1 MLNKLKFDHGGK
13 KIAVVFLVTVIVY
26 AAIITLISRQNLK
39 GINAIDDALDAGIS
53 KKRYNIYEQLIDVN
67 PIKGEA
73 TLRILPWPIDE
84 YFGLTFRSGWAPSKD
99 VQFTVDS
106 IIGKSSTNDNLYA
119 FKKDIPTGGFD
130 VTLDQQTAVGNDIS
144 KYPFDSYQFEAPVA
158 ATYVDEKNITQNLPI
173 LPQDYTKGIDTFDVT
188 LRHTLWTDTAKIVSS
203 TKGSIFDEAV
213 KQYSDGN
220 SSSTFVVKRTNSTKL
235 LTFIILLAS

>member
-119 FKKDIPTGGFD
+119 FKKEIGRAH
-130 VTLDQQTAVGNDIS
+130 V
-144 KYPFDSYQFEAPVA
+144 
-158 ATYVDEKNITQNLPI
+158 
-173 LPQDYTKGIDTFDVT
+173 
-188 LRHTLWTDTAKIVSS
+188 
-203 TKGSIFDEAV
+203 
-213 KQYSDGN
+213 
-220 SSSTFVVKRTNSTKL
+220 
-235 LTFIILLAS
+235 